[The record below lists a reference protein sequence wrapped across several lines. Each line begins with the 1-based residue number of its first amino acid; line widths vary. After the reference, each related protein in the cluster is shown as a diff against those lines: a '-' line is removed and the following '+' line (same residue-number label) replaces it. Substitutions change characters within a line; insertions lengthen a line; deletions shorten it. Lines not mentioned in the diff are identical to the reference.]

1 MPTPSRSSPLRWL
14 LLAILALPL
23 AEFAAFIAVA
33 LAVGVVQAALGLI
46 ALSLLGVVLWQ
57 RAREQAT
64 GQVRLRLDQS
74 TIQAINL
81 DDVGIARFAAAI
93 LLMIPGFIT
102 AFAGLLVL
110 IPSVRHTAAGWLR
123 RVAGVAPPP
132 ADPDV
137 VDLAPDDWRQVP
149 DPQLKDHRTP
159 GRAHDRV
166 ERRPD

>member
-1 MPTPSRSSPLRWL
+1 MPTPSRPSPLRWL

-33 LAVGVVQAALGLI
+33 LAIGVVQAALALI

-57 RAREQAT
+57 RAREQAA

-81 DDVGIARFAAAI
+81 DNVGIARFAAAI
-93 LLMIPGFIT
+93 LLMVPGFIT

-110 IPSVRHTAAGWLR
+110 VPAVRRTAAGWLR
-123 RVAGVAPPP
+123 RLSGVPAPP

-149 DPQLKDHRTP
+149 DPQLKDQ
-159 GRAHDRV
+159 RAGSRGP
-166 ERRPD
+166 RPD